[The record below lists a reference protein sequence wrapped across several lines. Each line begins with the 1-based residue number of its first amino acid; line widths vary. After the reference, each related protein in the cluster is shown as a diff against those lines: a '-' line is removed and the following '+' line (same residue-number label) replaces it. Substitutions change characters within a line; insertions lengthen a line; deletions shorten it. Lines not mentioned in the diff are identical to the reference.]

1 MQIIA
6 RPYREQ
12 HFAERREDSDSQL
25 EHRFV
30 YDQLVDPETYLS
42 GLRYEEEKKQRTGE
56 ERSRPEPQTCGN
68 L

>member
-6 RPYREQ
+6 RPCREE
-12 HFAERREDSDSQL
+12 HFVERRELDSQP

-42 GLRYEEEKKQRTGE
+42 TLRYEKEETK
-56 ERSRPEPQTCGN
+56 
-68 L
+68 